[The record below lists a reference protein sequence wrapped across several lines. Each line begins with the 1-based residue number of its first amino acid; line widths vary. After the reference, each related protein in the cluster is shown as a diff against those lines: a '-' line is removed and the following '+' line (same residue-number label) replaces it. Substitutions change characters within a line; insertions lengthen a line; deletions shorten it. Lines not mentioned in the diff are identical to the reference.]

1 MLLFIFLPIISV
13 VTQSLYIDHEQ
24 VFVEVENCDFFG
36 CKKATMV
43 DAAATAQLK
52 EEQPLGRF
60 VGLSNYFNRS
70 HLASTEIAVAWRNT
84 DSFGDFYD
92 AVYNLP
98 LYRAIIF
105 TLTYTFVVTPLLI
118 VLGFLIAIAVNS
130 LHQRLKGLVI
140 FFSLLPM
147 IVTPLVGSLIL
158 FWMIDSRG
166 ILGSSLQVLFNDPD
180 LSLKASTPLTWIMLM
195 VYGVWHSAPFAFVIF
210 YAGLQTLPQ
219 DTLESAMIDGA
230 SRWERIRYVVIPH
243 LIPLVTF
250 VALIQLMDNFR
261 VFEPIVG
268 FNASAHASSLSSII
282 YTDLGGESRLLSSA
296 STTSVLT
303 IIGVIILLS
312 PVLYRTWRDWER
324 KV

>member
-13 VTQSLYIDHEQ
+13 VTQSLHIDHEQ

-43 DAAATAQLK
+43 DSDATAQLK
-52 EEQPLGRF
+52 KEQPLGRF
-60 VGLSNYFNRS
+60 VGIDNYFNRS
-70 HLASTEIAVAWRNT
+70 HLATSEIAIAWSKSE
-84 DSFGDFYD
+84 SFGEFYD
-92 AVYNLP
+92 QVYNLP
-98 LYRAIIF
+98 LYRAIVF
-105 TLTYTFVVTPLLI
+105 TLVYTFTVTPLLI
-118 VLGFLIAIAVNS
+118 ILGFFIAIGVNS
-130 LHQRLKGLVI
+130 LHQRLKGFVI

-166 ILGSSLQVLFNDPD
+166 IIGNSLQHLFNDPN
-180 LSLKASTPLTWIMLM
+180 LSLKASTPLTWITLM

-210 YAGLQTLPQ
+210 YAGLQTVPQ

-230 SRWERIRYVVIPH
+230 SRWERIRFVVIPH
-243 LIPLVTF
+243 LMPLVTF

-282 YTDLGGESRLLSSA
+282 YNDLAGEARLLSSA

-303 IIGVIILLS
+303 ILGVIILLS
-312 PVLYRTWRDWER
+312 PVLYRTWRDWDR
-324 KV
+324 SA